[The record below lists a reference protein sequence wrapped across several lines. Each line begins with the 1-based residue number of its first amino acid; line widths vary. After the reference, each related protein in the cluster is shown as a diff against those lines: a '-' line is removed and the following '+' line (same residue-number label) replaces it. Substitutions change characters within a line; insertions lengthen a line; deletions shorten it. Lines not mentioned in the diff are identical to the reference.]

1 MPTALQ
7 RELVDTF
14 AVLLAAR
21 ERLTE
26 FEYVA
31 YVAIVVERVLNE
43 SGRLGFG
50 EAIHAVRSAE

>member
-14 AVLLAAR
+14 AVLHAAR
-21 ERLTE
+21 ERLADL
-26 FEYVA
+26 EYIA
-31 YVAIVVERVLNE
+31 YVAIILQRVINE

-50 EAIHAVRSAE
+50 EAIRATRSAE